1 MTSVDRVYLLAPAVA
16 IGNCGQLAIDLIL
29 EKAAKQGRL
38 ERLGLLRSRNVH
50 PIIGNDPISPAS
62 ATSLSDSTKSLSA
75 SSSSSASG
83 DVKDGSMVT
92 AIETYRI
99 HSDSK
104 KNTMILVIQIRS
116 PIVLGRFTKLAEEL
130 LGHALSLCPGE
141 DMEKKREICTVL
153 QIGGADAT
161 FRIEDQIRDTRMR
174 YVCSKASSKQYP
186 NLSSD
191 LSAIDIIQL
200 ESILDESNSLSSSL
214 LISASS
220 NGIGSGSIASSV
232 SGGVSVASKAAR
244 EMKEAGYQPIK
255 RAGMTPKMLSL
266 CDRKGI
272 SMIGFIMFLREG
284 WNIIEAETM
293 ATKVNSFLDLG
304 LIGKDEKSN
313 GWIYPPSWEELI
325 S

>member
-1 MTSVDRVYLLAPAVA
+1 MATVDRVYLLAPAVA

-29 EKAAKQGRL
+29 EKAAKLGRL
-38 ERLGLLRSRNVH
+38 ERLGMLRSRNVH
-50 PIIGNDPISPAS
+50 PIIGNDPISS
-62 ATSLSDSTKSLSA
+62 AYQNSQTDSIKSSTA
-75 SSSSSASG
+75 SSSAASSDA
-83 DVKDGSMVT
+83 KDGSMVT

-104 KNTMILVIQIRS
+104 KNAMMLVVQIRS
-116 PIVLGRFTKLAEEL
+116 PIVLGRFSKLAEEL
-130 LGHALSLCPGE
+130 LDHALSLCPGD
-141 DMEKKREICTVL
+141 DMEKKRENCTIL

-161 FRIEDQIRDTRMR
+161 FRTENQIRDTRMR
-174 YVCSKASSKQYP
+174 YICSKASSKQYP

-191 LSAIDIIQL
+191 LSAIDIVQL
-200 ESILDESNSLSSSL
+200 ESILDESNVLSSSL

-220 NGIGSGSIASSV
+220 ADIGSNIASIS
-232 SGGVSVASKAAR
+232 SASTISKTAR
-244 EMKEAGYQPIK
+244 DMKEAGYQLVK

-266 CDRKGI
+266 CDKKGI

-284 WNIIEAETM
+284 WNIFEAETM

-313 GWIYPPSWEELI
+313 SWIYPPSWEELI